1 MTIDGTR
8 GKDRKAV
15 FAMKEQRFGMGRKAG
30 TQLGT
35 VPGTKE
41 KLWYQG
47 LWLQNAAGCQ
57 SRAQVLKKQKGS
69 MNIPTHFVILSMC

>member
-1 MTIDGTR
+1 MTVDGTQ

-30 TQLGT
+30 MQLGT

-47 LWLQNAAGCQ
+47 L
-57 SRAQVLKKQKGS
+57 
-69 MNIPTHFVILSMC
+69 

>member
-1 MTIDGTR
+1 MTIDGTW

-15 FAMKEQRFGMGRKAG
+15 LAMKEQRFGMGRKAG

-41 KLWYQG
+41 KMQYQG
-47 LWLQNAAGCQ
+47 L
-57 SRAQVLKKQKGS
+57 
-69 MNIPTHFVILSMC
+69 